1 MKIIKSVKEQKGILV
16 SDAVVAI
23 LVILLFSGTLVA
35 IITNIMSTSAEIK
48 IQNSQTYF
56 VTNIFEY
63 AEKLPYSDTTEE
75 NLIQYANSKFTK
87 NAIIG
92 SDMTNLL
99 SEDKLYKVA
108 IDVQKYNETT
118 GNEDK
123 LDIIKIIS
131 VEVRTTVEGKE
142 HSTQMK
148 MVKKA
153 NSDELESL
161 LNE

>member
-1 MKIIKSVKEQKGILV
+1 MSIIKNIKEQKGILV

-35 IITNIMSTSAEIK
+35 IITNIMSTSAVIK
-48 IQNSQTYF
+48 IQNSQMYF

-63 AEKLPYSDTTEE
+63 AEQLSYTDTTEE
-75 NLIQYANSKFTK
+75 NLINYANGKFTK
-87 NAIIG
+87 NTIIG
-92 SDMTNLL
+92 SNMSDL
-99 SEDKLYKVA
+99 SSSDGLYKIA

-118 GNEDK
+118 GNENK

-131 VEVRTTVEGKE
+131 IEVKTTVQGKDYL
-142 HSTQMK
+142 TQMK

-153 NSDELESL
+153 NVDELDAI
-161 LNE
+161 LNK